1 MRLHLAPLAAS
12 AAVVMLVAACS
23 SSATPAPAATP
34 AAAASVAASAAPSAA
49 PSASPEAS
57 MAPEA
62 STAPAAS
69 LAIPS
74 FTLPNQDTN
83 LEALLPNTFGGVKLQ
98 KFSMKGEQ
106 YLSQGSGT
114 QLDAAMSGL
123 GLTAADLSVAVAADP
138 TGAGGVTFLAIRFA
152 GADSG
157 KLQQVFL
164 AAAQSSGD
172 YVGSVSVG
180 GKDVIK
186 SKDTAGTSF
195 SYFYVKNDT
204 VLGVTAKDDATA
216 DPALAVLP

>member
-1 MRLHLAPLAAS
+1 MRLHLAPLAGS
-12 AAVVMLVAACS
+12 AALIMLVAACS

-34 AAAASVAASAAPSAA
+34 AAAASAAPSAEPSAA

-62 STAPAAS
+62 STAPGAS

-83 LEALLPNTFGGVKLQ
+83 LEALLPSTFGGVKLQ

-138 TGAGGVTFLAIRFA
+138 TNATGITFLAIRFA

-164 AAAQSSGD
+164 AAAQASGD

-180 GKDVIK
+180 GKNVIK

-216 DPALAVLP
+216 APALALLP